1 MKKVSHKV
9 LLAGISVCVIVVA
22 TLNTAGVRPWLYS
35 SRRELP
41 IGISCANGRIEGVE
55 IHVAAKTAGR
65 VTAVLVDEGEFV
77 KAGDVLARM
86 DTAVLA
92 AQLREA
98 QAQLRQAKSSV
109 AVAHSQVTQRES
121 EKAAADAV
129 LAQREVERDVAKKR
143 FERTESLDKQSATSQ
158 QQLDDDRA
166 AFYRAVAALNAAK
179 AQVAAAE
186 AAILTSKSQVIGA
199 EASVEA
205 LDATIERIQADIDDG
220 ELKAPRDGRV
230 QYRVAELGEVLS
242 PGGIV
247 LNLLDVGDVYMTFFL
262 PTAEAGRVVIGSEV
276 RLVVDAGPQY
286 VVPAKVSFM
295 ADVAQFTPKTV
306 ETAEE
311 RQKLMFRVKAKI
323 APDLLQQYIH
333 SVKTGL
339 PGVAYVRLD
348 ESAPWPD
355 WLRIKLPSQ

>member
-1 MKKVSHKV
+1 MKNNWNKKW
-9 LLAGISVCVIVVA
+9 
-22 TLNTAGVRPWLYS
+22 PWLLFGLAIAAGAYGGYVAWFAGDRMDLGEGFVS
-35 SRRELP
+35 
-41 IGISCANGRIEGVE
+41 ANGRIEGVE
-55 IHVAAKTAGR
+55 IDVAAKTAGR

-77 KAGDVLARM
+77 KAGDILARM
-86 DTAVLA
+86 DTAVLE

-98 QAQLRQAKSSV
+98 QSQLRQAKSSV

-121 EKAAADAV
+121 EKAAADALV
-129 LAQREVERDVAKKR
+129 AQREVERDVAKKR
-143 FERTESLDKQSATSQ
+143 VERTESLAKQSATSE

-166 AFYRAVAALNAAK
+166 GYHGAVAALNAAK

-186 AAILTSKSQVIGA
+186 AAILTAKSEVIGA

-205 LDATIERIQADIDDG
+205 QQAAIDRIQADIDDS

-230 QYRVAELGEVLS
+230 QYRVAQPGEVLN

-262 PTAEAGRVVIGSEV
+262 PTAEAGRVAIGSEV
-276 RLVVDAGPQY
+276 RLVLDAAPQY
-286 VVPAKVSFM
+286 VIPAKASFV

-323 APDLLQQYIH
+323 APEMLQQYIR

-339 PGVAYVRLD
+339 PGMAYVRLD
-348 ESAPWPD
+348 EQAPWPD
-355 WLRIKLPSQ
+355 WLQIRLPDP

>member
-1 MKKVSHKV
+1 MKWNWNRKWSR
-9 LLAGISVCVIVVA
+9 LLYGVA
-22 TLNTAGVRPWLYS
+22 SAAGVYAGYIAWFAGDRMDLGAGFAS
-35 SRRELP
+35 
-41 IGISCANGRIEGVE
+41 ANGRIEGVE
-55 IHVAAKTAGR
+55 IDVAAKTAGR

-92 AQLREA
+92 AQMREA

-121 EKAAADAV
+121 ERAAADAV
-129 LAQREVERDVAKKR
+129 VAQREAERDVAKKR
-143 FERTESLDKQSATSQ
+143 VERTESLAKQSATSE

-166 AFYRAVAALNAAK
+166 VYHRAVAALNAAK

-186 AAILTSKSQVIGA
+186 AAILTAKSQVIGA
-199 EASVEA
+199 EASGEA
-205 LDATIERIQADIDDG
+205 LQATIDRIQADIDDS

-230 QYRVAELGEVLS
+230 QYRVAQPGEMLN

-247 LNLLDVGDVYMTFFL
+247 LNLLDVGDVRMMFFL
-262 PTAEAGRVVIGSEV
+262 PTAEAGRVAMGSEV
-276 RLVVDAGPQY
+276 RLVLDAAPQY
-286 VVPAKVSFM
+286 VIPAKVSFV

-323 APDLLQQYIH
+323 APELLQQYIR

-339 PGVAYVRLD
+339 PGMAYVRLD
-348 ESAPWPD
+348 EKAPWPD
-355 WLRIKLPSQ
+355 WLQIRLPNP

>member
-1 MKKVSHKV
+1 MKNNWNKKWSWR
-9 LLAGISVCVIVVA
+9 LFGLAIV
-22 TLNTAGVRPWLYS
+22 AGAYGGYVTWFAEDRMDLGEGFAS
-35 SRRELP
+35 
-41 IGISCANGRIEGVE
+41 ANGRIEGVE
-55 IHVAAKTAGR
+55 IDVAAETAGR
-65 VTAVLVDEGEFV
+65 VAALLVDEGEFV

-129 LAQREVERDVAKKR
+129 VAQREVERDVAKKR
-143 FERTESLDKQSATSQ
+143 LERTESLAKQNATSLE
-158 QQLDDDRA
+158 QLDDDRA
-166 AFYRAVAALNAAK
+166 GYHGAVAALNAAK

-186 AAILTSKSQVIGA
+186 SAILTAKSQIIGA
-199 EASVEA
+199 EASAEA
-205 LDATIERIQADIDDG
+205 QQAMIDRIQADMNDS

-230 QYRVAELGEVLS
+230 QYRVAQPGEVLN

-247 LNLLDVGDVYMTFFL
+247 LNLLDVGDVRMMFFL
-262 PTAEAGRVVIGSEV
+262 PTAEAGRVALGSEV
-276 RLVVDAGPQY
+276 RLVLDAAPQY
-286 VVPAKVSFM
+286 VIPAKVSFV

-323 APDLLQQYIH
+323 APDLLQQYIR

-339 PGVAYVRLD
+339 PGMAYVRLD
-348 ESAPWPD
+348 EKAPWPD
-355 WLRIKLPSQ
+355 WLQIRMPTP

>member
-1 MKKVSHKV
+1 MKWNWNRNWSW
-9 LLAGISVCVIVVA
+9 LLYGVAIAAGAYAAYVA
-22 TLNTAGVRPWLYS
+22 WFAGDRMDLGAGFAS
-35 SRRELP
+35 
-41 IGISCANGRIEGVE
+41 ANGRIEGVE
-55 IHVAAKTAGR
+55 IDVAAKTAGR
-65 VTAVLVDEGEFV
+65 VTAVLVDEGDFV
-77 KAGDVLARM
+77 KTGDVLARM

-129 LAQREVERDVAKKR
+129 VAQREAERDVANKR
-143 FERTESLDKQSATSQ
+143 LERTESLAKQSATSQ

-166 AFYRAVAALNAAK
+166 AFHRAVAALNAAK

-186 AAILTSKSQVIGA
+186 AAILTAKSQIIGA

-205 LDATIERIQADIDDG
+205 LQGTIDRIQADIDDS
-220 ELKAPRDGRV
+220 ELKAPRDSRV
-230 QYRVAELGEVLS
+230 QYRVAQPGEVLN

-247 LNLLDVGDVYMTFFL
+247 LNLLDVGDVYMTLFL
-262 PTAEAGRVVIGSEV
+262 PTAEAGRVAIGSEV
-276 RLVVDAGPQY
+276 RLVLDAAPQY
-286 VVPAKVSFM
+286 VIPAKVSFV

-311 RQKLMFRVKAKI
+311 RQKLMFRVKARI
-323 APDLLQQYIH
+323 APDLLQQYIR

-339 PGVAYVRLD
+339 PGMAYVRLD
-348 ESAPWPD
+348 EKAPWPD
-355 WLRIKLPSQ
+355 WLQIRLPAP

>member
-1 MKKVSHKV
+1 MKWNWNRKWSWLFCFVAIATGAY
-9 LLAGISVCVIVVA
+9 AGYVA
-22 TLNTAGVRPWLYS
+22 WFAGDRLDLGAGFAS
-35 SRRELP
+35 
-41 IGISCANGRIEGVE
+41 ANGRIEGVE
-55 IHVAAKTAGR
+55 IDVAAKTAGR

-92 AQLREA
+92 AQMREA

-121 EKAAADAV
+121 ERAAADAV
-129 LAQREVERDVAKKR
+129 VAQREAERDVAKKR
-143 FERTESLDKQSATSQ
+143 VERTESLAKQSATSE

-166 AFYRAVAALNAAK
+166 VYHRAVAALNAAK

-186 AAILTSKSQVIGA
+186 AAILTAKSQVIGA
-199 EASVEA
+199 EASGEA
-205 LDATIERIQADIDDG
+205 LQATIDRIQADIDDS

-230 QYRVAELGEVLS
+230 QYRVAQPGEMLN

-247 LNLLDVGDVYMTFFL
+247 LNLLDVGDVRMMFFL
-262 PTAEAGRVVIGSEV
+262 PTAEAGRVAMGSEV
-276 RLVVDAGPQY
+276 RLVLDAAPQY
-286 VVPAKVSFM
+286 VIPAKVSFV

-323 APDLLQQYIH
+323 APELLQQYIR

-339 PGVAYVRLD
+339 PGMAYVRLD
-348 ESAPWPD
+348 EKAPWPD
-355 WLRIKLPSQ
+355 WLQIRLPNP

>member
-1 MKKVSHKV
+1 MKWNWNRKWSW
-9 LLAGISVCVIVVA
+9 LLLGVAIAAGA
-22 TLNTAGVRPWLYS
+22 YAGYMTWFAGDRMEPGAGFAS
-35 SRRELP
+35 
-41 IGISCANGRIEGVE
+41 ANGRIEGVE
-55 IHVAAKTAGR
+55 IDIAAKTAGR
-65 VTAVLVDEGEFV
+65 VAAVLVDEGEFV
-77 KAGDVLARM
+77 KAGDVLARI

-98 QAQLRQAKSSV
+98 QAQLRQAKSSI

-129 LAQREVERDVAKKR
+129 VAQREAERNVAKKR
-143 FERTESLDKQSATSQ
+143 LERSESLAKQSATSQ
-158 QQLDDDRA
+158 QQLDDDQA
-166 AFYRAVAALNAAK
+166 AFHRTVAALNAAK

-186 AAILTSKSQVIGA
+186 AAILTAKSQIIGA

-205 LDATIERIQADIDDG
+205 LQATSERIQADIDDS

-230 QYRVAELGEVLS
+230 QYRVAQPGEVVNA
-242 PGGIV
+242 GGVV

-262 PTAEAGRVVIGSEV
+262 PTAEAGRVTIGSEV
-276 RLVVDAGPQY
+276 RLVLDAAPQY
-286 VVPAKVSFM
+286 TIPAKVTFV

-311 RQKLMFRVKAKI
+311 RQKLMFRVKARI
-323 APDLLQQYIH
+323 APDLLQQYIR

-339 PGVAYVRLD
+339 PGMAYVRLD
-348 ESAPWPD
+348 EKAPWPD
-355 WLRIKLPSQ
+355 WLQIRLPNP

>member
-1 MKKVSHKV
+1 MVIAAGTFAVSA
-9 LLAGISVCVIVVA
+9 LWFAGDRMQVGEGFTA
-22 TLNTAGVRPWLYS
+22 T
-35 SRRELP
+35 
-41 IGISCANGRIEGVE
+41 NGRIEGVE
-55 IHVAAKTAGR
+55 IDIAAKIAGR
-65 VTAVLVDEGEFV
+65 VKNVLVDEGQFV

-92 AQLREA
+92 AQRREA
-98 QAQLRQAKSSV
+98 QAQLRQGESAV
-109 AVAHSQVTQRES
+109 QVAHSQVTQRES
-121 EKAAADAV
+121 EKAAAEAV
-129 LAQREVERDVAKKR
+129 VAQREAELDVAKKHLS
-143 FERTESLDKQSATSQ
+143 RTEALTKQSATSQ

-166 AFYRAVAALNAAK
+166 AFHRAVAALNAAK

-186 AAILTSKSQVIGA
+186 AAIITAKSQVIGA

-205 LDATIERIQADIDDG
+205 LQATVERIQADLDDS

-230 QYRVAELGEVLS
+230 QYRVAEPGEVLN

-262 PTAEAGRVVIGSEV
+262 PTAEAGRVAIGSEV
-276 RLVVDAGPQY
+276 RLVLDAAPQY
-286 VVPAKVSFM
+286 TIPAKVSFV

-311 RQKLMFRVKAKI
+311 RHKLMFRVKAKI
-323 APDLLQQYIH
+323 DPELLQRYVR

-348 ESAPWPD
+348 ENMPWPD
-355 WLRIKLPSQ
+355 RLRVKLPSL

>member
-1 MKKVSHKV
+1 MKWNWSRKWSW
-9 LLAGISVCVIVVA
+9 LLYGVAIAAGAYAAYVA
-22 TLNTAGVRPWLYS
+22 WFAGDRMDLGAGFAS
-35 SRRELP
+35 
-41 IGISCANGRIEGVE
+41 ANGRIEGVE
-55 IHVAAKTAGR
+55 IDVAAKTAGR
-65 VTAVLVDEGEFV
+65 LTAVLVDEGEFV
-77 KAGDVLARM
+77 KTGDVLARM

-129 LAQREVERDVAKKR
+129 VAQREAERDVAKKR
-143 FERTESLDKQSATSQ
+143 FERTESLAKQSATSQ

-166 AFYRAVAALNAAK
+166 AFHRAVAALNAAK

-186 AAILTSKSQVIGA
+186 AAILTAKSQIIGA

-205 LDATIERIQADIDDG
+205 LQATIDRIQADIDDS
-220 ELKAPRDGRV
+220 ELKAPRDSRV
-230 QYRVAELGEVLS
+230 QYRVAQPGEVLN

-247 LNLLDVGDVYMTFFL
+247 LNLLDVGDVYMTLFL
-262 PTAEAGRVVIGSEV
+262 PTAEAGRVAIGSEV
-276 RLVVDAGPQY
+276 RLVLDAAPQY
-286 VVPAKVSFM
+286 VIPAKVSFV

-323 APDLLQQYIH
+323 APDLLQQYIR

-339 PGVAYVRLD
+339 PGMAYVRLD
-348 ESAPWPD
+348 EKAPWPD
-355 WLRIKLPSQ
+355 WLQIRLPAP

>member
-1 MKKVSHKV
+1 MKWNWIKKWSR
-9 LLAGISVCVIVVA
+9 LLFGLAIAAGAYGGYVA
-22 TLNTAGVRPWLYS
+22 WFAGDRLDVEAGFAS
-35 SRRELP
+35 
-41 IGISCANGRIEGVE
+41 ANGRIEGVE
-55 IHVAAKTAGR
+55 IDVAAKTAGR

-92 AQLREA
+92 AGLREA
-98 QAQLRQAKSSV
+98 QAQLRQAESSV

-129 LAQREVERDVAKKR
+129 VAQREVERDVAKKR
-143 FERTESLDKQSATSQ
+143 FERTESLAKQSATSQ

-166 AFYRAVAALNAAK
+166 AFHRAVAALNAAK

-186 AAILTSKSQVIGA
+186 AAILTAKSQIIGA
-199 EASVEA
+199 DASVEA
-205 LDATIERIQADIDDG
+205 LQATIDRIQADIDDS

-230 QYRVAELGEVLS
+230 QYRVAQPGEVLN

-262 PTAEAGRVVIGSEV
+262 PTAEAGRVAIGSEV
-276 RLVVDAGPQY
+276 RLVLDAAPQY
-286 VVPAKVSFM
+286 VIPAKVSFV

-311 RQKLMFRVKAKI
+311 RQKLMFRVKAQI
-323 APDLLQQYIH
+323 APELLQQYVR

-339 PGVAYVRLD
+339 PGMAYVRLD
-348 ESAPWPD
+348 EKAAWPD
-355 WLRIKLPSQ
+355 RLQIRLPDP

>member
-1 MKKVSHKV
+1 MKWNWNRKWTW
-9 LLAGISVCVIVVA
+9 LLYGVA
-22 TLNTAGVRPWLYS
+22 IAAGVYAGYVAWIAGDRINLGAGFAS
-35 SRRELP
+35 
-41 IGISCANGRIEGVE
+41 ANGRIEGVE

-92 AQLREA
+92 AELREA
-98 QAQLRQAKSSV
+98 QARLRQAESAVK
-109 AVAHSQVTQRES
+109 VAHSQVTQRES
-121 EKAAADAV
+121 EKAAAEAV
-129 LAQREVERDVAKKR
+129 VAEREAEFDVAKKR
-143 FERTESLDKQSATSQ
+143 LARTESLVKQSATSE
-158 QQLDDDRA
+158 QQLDDHRA
-166 AFYRAVAALNAAK
+166 GNHRAVASLNAAK

-186 AAILTSKSQVIGA
+186 SAILTAKSQVIGA
-199 EASVEA
+199 EASGEA
-205 LDATIERIQADIDDG
+205 MQATIDRIQADINDS
-220 ELKAPRDGRV
+220 ELKAPSDGRV
-230 QYRVAELGEVLS
+230 QYRVAQPGEVLN

-262 PTAEAGRVVIGSEV
+262 PTAGAGRVALGSEV
-276 RLVVDAGPQY
+276 RLVFDAAPQY
-286 VVPAKVSFM
+286 VIPAKVSFV

-323 APDLLQQYIH
+323 APDLLQQYIR

-339 PGVAYVRLD
+339 PGMAYVRLD
-348 ESAPWPD
+348 EKAPWPD
-355 WLRIKLPSQ
+355 WLQIRMPAP

>member
-1 MKKVSHKV
+1 MNWNWKWSWLLFCVAIAAGTFAVSAHWF
-9 LLAGISVCVIVVA
+9 AGDRMQVGEGFAV
-22 TLNTAGVRPWLYS
+22 T
-35 SRRELP
+35 
-41 IGISCANGRIEGVE
+41 NGRIEGVE
-55 IHVAAKTAGR
+55 IDIAAKIAGR
-65 VTAVLVDEGEFV
+65 VKNVLVDEGQFV

-92 AQLREA
+92 AQRREA
-98 QAQLRQAKSSV
+98 QAQLRQEESAV
-109 AVAHSQVTQRES
+109 QVAHSQVTQRES
-121 EKAAADAV
+121 EKAAAEAV
-129 LAQREVERDVAKKR
+129 VAQREAELDVAKKR
-143 FERTESLDKQSATSQ
+143 LARTEALTKQNATSQ

-166 AFYRAVAALNAAK
+166 AFHRAVAALNAAK

-186 AAILTSKSQVIGA
+186 AAIITAKSQVIGA

-205 LDATIERIQADIDDG
+205 LQATVERIQADLDDS

-230 QYRVAELGEVLS
+230 QYRVAEPGEVLD

-262 PTAEAGRVVIGSEV
+262 PTAEAGRVAIGSEV
-276 RLVVDAGPQY
+276 RLVLDAAPQY
-286 VVPAKVSFM
+286 TIPAKVSFV

-311 RQKLMFRVKAKI
+311 RHKLMFRVKAKI
-323 APDLLQQYIH
+323 DPELLQRYVR

-348 ESAPWPD
+348 ENMPWPD
-355 WLRIKLPSQ
+355 RLRVKLPSP

>member
-1 MKKVSHKV
+1 MKWNWFRKWCW
-9 LLAGISVCVIVVA
+9 LIGTAIAGGAYAAYIVWF
-22 TLNTAGVRPWLYS
+22 AGNQTGLGAGFAR
-35 SRRELP
+35 
-41 IGISCANGRIEGVE
+41 ANGRIEGVE
-55 IHVAAKTAGR
+55 IEVAAKTAGR
-65 VTAVLVDEGEFV
+65 LTAVLVDEGEFV

-121 EKAAADAV
+121 EKAAANAV
-129 LAQREVERDVAKKR
+129 VAQREAERDVANKR
-143 FERTESLDKQSATSQ
+143 LERTESLAKQSATSQ
-158 QQLDDDRA
+158 QQLDEDRA
-166 AFYRAVAALNAAK
+166 AFYRTVAVLNAAN

-186 AAILTSKSQVIGA
+186 AAILTAKSQIIGA

-205 LDATIERIQADIDDG
+205 LQATIDRIQADIDDS
-220 ELKAPRDGRV
+220 ELKAPRNGRV
-230 QYRVAELGEVLS
+230 QYRVAQPGEVLN

-262 PTAEAGRVVIGSEV
+262 PTRETGRVTIGSEV
-276 RLVVDAGPQY
+276 RLVLDAAPQY
-286 VVPAKVSFM
+286 VVPAKVSFV
-295 ADVAQFTPKTV
+295 ADIAQFTPKTV

-311 RQKLMFRVKAKI
+311 RQKLTFRVKARI
-323 APDLLQQYIH
+323 APELLQQYIR

-339 PGVAYVRLD
+339 PGMAYVRLD
-348 ESAPWPD
+348 EQATWPD
-355 WLRIKLPSQ
+355 QFQIKLPGP

>member
-1 MKKVSHKV
+1 MD
-9 LLAGISVCVIVVA
+9 LGAGFAS
-22 TLNTAGVRPWLYS
+22 
-35 SRRELP
+35 
-41 IGISCANGRIEGVE
+41 ANGRIEGVE
-55 IHVAAKTAGR
+55 IDVAAKTAGR

-77 KAGDVLARM
+77 KAGDKAGDVLARM

-92 AQLREA
+92 AQMREA

-121 EKAAADAV
+121 ERAAADAV
-129 LAQREVERDVAKKR
+129 VAQREAERDVAKKR
-143 FERTESLDKQSATSQ
+143 VERTESLAKQSATSE

-166 AFYRAVAALNAAK
+166 VYHRAVAALNAAK

-186 AAILTSKSQVIGA
+186 AAILTAKSQVIGA
-199 EASVEA
+199 EASGEA
-205 LDATIERIQADIDDG
+205 LQATIDRIQADIDDS

-230 QYRVAELGEVLS
+230 QYRVAQPGEMLN

-247 LNLLDVGDVYMTFFL
+247 LNLLDVGDVRMMFFL
-262 PTAEAGRVVIGSEV
+262 PTAEAGRVAMGSEV
-276 RLVVDAGPQY
+276 RLVLDAAPQY
-286 VVPAKVSFM
+286 VIPAKVSFV

-323 APDLLQQYIH
+323 APELLQQYIR

-339 PGVAYVRLD
+339 PGMAYVRLD
-348 ESAPWPD
+348 EKAPWPD
-355 WLRIKLPSQ
+355 WLQIRLPNP